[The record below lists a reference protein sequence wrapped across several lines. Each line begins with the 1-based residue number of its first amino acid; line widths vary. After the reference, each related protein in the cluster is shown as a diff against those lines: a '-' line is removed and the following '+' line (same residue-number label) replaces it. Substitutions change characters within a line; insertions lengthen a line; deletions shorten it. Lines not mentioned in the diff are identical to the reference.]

1 MYFSGSGEYF
11 IPLLP
16 VFLAIKLWVMT
27 MDNDTIAA
35 IATALSPSGIG
46 IIRMSGAESF
56 SITDKIFKTKSG
68 KCLNISSK
76 PTHTIHYGYIYD
88 GDEAVDEVLVMKMDG
103 PRSYTAEDTIEIN
116 CHGGPYLMKRVL
128 DIVIKYGARAA
139 DPGEFTKRAFMNG
152 RIDLTEAESVM
163 ELISS
168 KNEFA
173 RRNSLR
179 TLRGSV
185 YKIIE
190 ELREKILHETAFI
203 EAALD
208 DPEHYDLDGYPP
220 QLRKIV
226 IGLIDNV
233 SELLENSGSGKLLAD
248 GIQTV
253 IVGKPNAG
261 KSSLLN
267 MLLGE
272 EKAIVTDVAGTTRD
286 AVEANL
292 KLGEIVLNIV
302 DTAGIRDTDDT
313 VESIGV
319 DKSKKLA
326 DEAEL
331 ILYVIDSSVPLDE
344 NDKEI
349 IDIISGHNVIVIL
362 NKSDLETVVSE
373 EDINDMLECPIVSA
387 SAKDEKGI
395 EELKNSVEK
404 MFFDGVLEHNDE
416 VYITNK
422 RQIESLKNVKES
434 LKLVINSIDSQMSE
448 DLFSIDLMDA
458 YNCLGSII
466 GEDTDDD
473 LADKIFSDFCM
484 GK

>member
-1 MYFSGSGEYF
+1 
-11 IPLLP
+11 
-16 VFLAIKLWVMT
+16 
-27 MDNDTIAA
+27 MDKDTIAA
-35 IATALSPSGIG
+35 IATAMSPSGIG
-46 IIRMSGAESF
+46 IIRISGSDSF
-56 SITDKIFKTKSG
+56 NIIDKIFKSKSG
-68 KCLNISSK
+68 KELNISKKS
-76 PTHTIHYGYIYD
+76 THTIHYGYIYD
-88 GDEAVDEVLVMKMDG
+88 GNEAVDEVLVMKMDG

-139 DPGEFTKRAFMNG
+139 EPGEFTKRAFMNG

-173 RRNSLR
+173 RRNSLK

-185 YKIIE
+185 YRLIG

-208 DPEHYDLDGYPP
+208 DPEHYDLDGYSPK
-220 QLRKIV
+220 LRNIV
-226 IGLIDNV
+226 DKLINKVD
-233 SELLENSGSGKLLAD
+233 SLLDSSGSGKLLAD

-286 AVEANL
+286 AVEASL

-302 DTAGIRDTDDT
+302 DTAGIRDTEDT

-319 DKSKKLA
+319 NKSKKLA

-344 NDKEI
+344 NDTEI
-349 IDIISGHNVIVIL
+349 IKMIKGHNVIVIL
-362 NKSDLETVVSE
+362 NKSDLNTVVGKE
-373 EDINDMLECPIVSA
+373 EIENILHCPVVFA
-387 SAKDEKGI
+387 SAKDEEGM
-395 EELKNSVEK
+395 EELQNTVEK

-422 RQIESLKNVKES
+422 RQIENLKNVKRS
-434 LKLVINSIDSQMSE
+434 LELVINSIDSQMSE